1 MSAESVF
8 FDTNILVYANDLSAG
23 AKRDIA
29 RNLLVDSFKTGTGVL
44 STQVLAE
51 FWVTVTKKLPRILEP
66 ELAERQL
73 ALFSAFTVVGIDLG
87 IMLDAVKLQGR
98 YQLSFWDAQIVSAA
112 SHAGCGILLSEDMRD
127 GAEYGTIRVQNPF
140 RTLIARA
147 ADPGESP

>member
-23 AKRDIA
+23 VKRDIA
-29 RNLLVDSFKTGTGVL
+29 RDLLVDSLKAGTGVL

-51 FWVTVTKKLPRILEP
+51 FWVTVTQKLPHRLEP

-87 IMLDAVKLQGR
+87 IMLDAIKLQR
-98 YQLSFWDAQIVSAA
+98 RWQLSFWDAQILSTA
-112 SHAGCGILLSEDMRD
+112 SHAGCSLLVSEDLVD
-127 GAEYGTIRVQNPF
+127 GAEYGTIRVRNPF
-140 RTLIARA
+140 STRPASA
-147 ADPGESP
+147 ADPSDTR